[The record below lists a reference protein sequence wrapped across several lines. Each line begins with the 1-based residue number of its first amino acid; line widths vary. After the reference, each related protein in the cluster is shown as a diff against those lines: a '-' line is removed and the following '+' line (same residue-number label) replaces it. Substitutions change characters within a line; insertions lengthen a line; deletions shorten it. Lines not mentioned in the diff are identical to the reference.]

1 MTFLRLTRW
10 DWLAFAAALGLLL
23 SMSFVWWTTNEA
35 EECRRAAEAQSAP
48 SIGGVQGSEID
59 RKVESDA
66 DRCVAKHDK
75 TAWSAPSFVDVII
88 LLALLTAIASA
99 VAAAFLRAADRSL
112 GTSTTPTEVAAYAG
126 LAATLLILYRVLQPP
141 GFNAAAVV
149 KPAAIVGLVLAG
161 VLTITARSAG
171 AAERETPEP
180 AGDAEPPSASDRE
193 PPPDAPPAGPAEPA
207 PSA

>member
-1 MTFLRLTRW
+1 MTFLRLSRW

-23 SMSFVWWTTNEA
+23 SMSFVWWTTNQA
-35 EECRRAAEAQSAP
+35 EECRRVADAQTAP
-48 SIGGVQGSEID
+48 EFGGPQSREID

-66 DRCVAKHDK
+66 ERCVAKHDK
-75 TAWSAPSFVDVII
+75 TAWSAPSFVDVIV

-99 VAAAFLRAADRSL
+99 IAAAFLRAAERSF
-112 GTSTTPTEVAAYAG
+112 GTKRTPTELAAYAG

-141 GFNAAAVV
+141 GLNDAAVV

-161 VLTITARSAG
+161 LLTITARSASVV
-171 AAERETPEP
+171 ERES
-180 AGDAEPPSASDRE
+180 AAASGDAQPPEASDGE